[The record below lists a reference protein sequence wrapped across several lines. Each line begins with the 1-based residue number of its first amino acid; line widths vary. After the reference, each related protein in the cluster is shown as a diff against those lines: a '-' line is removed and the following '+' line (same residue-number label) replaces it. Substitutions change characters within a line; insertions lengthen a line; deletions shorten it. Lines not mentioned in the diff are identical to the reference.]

1 MGNLPVQNAAFEHI
15 PPRLAGALSPG
26 SRAAGAE
33 IGDAAFEQ
41 VAHRDKA
48 VLAETDAGRHTRRQ
62 AVAGKQRHMRREIGE
77 HFADPEQHVA
87 GIAVLLE
94 ARG

>member
-48 VLAETDAGRHTRRQ
+48 VLAETDAGGIPVARRSPGSN
-62 AVAGKQRHMRREIGE
+62 ATCDEK
-77 HFADPEQHVA
+77 
-87 GIAVLLE
+87 
-94 ARG
+94 

>member
-1 MGNLPVQNAAFEHI
+1 V
-15 PPRLAGALSPG
+15 
-26 SRAAGAE
+26 
-33 IGDAAFEQ
+33 
-41 VAHRDKA
+41 
-48 VLAETDAGRHTRRQ
+48 
-62 AVAGKQRHMRREIGE
+62 VAGKQRHMRREIGE